1 MGVDVS
7 RLKAGS
13 ISGNFLSA
21 LCLLTILACAGC
33 QTAYYSAME
42 KVGIHKR
49 DILVDRVED
58 ARDAQQEVKKE
69 FASALEQF
77 RSVVHF
83 EGGALEE
90 KYNKLQKAYDLS
102 EARAEEVRD
111 RIKSIENVA
120 EALFDEWESEL
131 DQYTSQDLRR
141 SSEQKLAQTKKH
153 YQKLI
158 KAMKRAE
165 SKMTPVLNVFK
176 DHVLFLKHNLNAK
189 AIASLQPEVVG
200 VERDVATLIKEMDK
214 SIAEADAFIKTI
226 ETEQ

>member
-1 MGVDVS
+1 MTQS
-7 RLKAGS
+7 KPSSITGS
-13 ISGNFLSA
+13 FLSA
-21 LCLLTILACAGC
+21 LFLLTILVSTGC
-33 QTAYYSAME
+33 QTVYYNAME

-58 ARDAQQEVKKE
+58 ARDAQQEVKEE

-77 RSVVHF
+77 RSVVQF
-83 EGGALEE
+83 EGGTLEE
-90 KYNKLQKAYDLS
+90 KYNKLQKAFDRS
-102 EARAEEVRD
+102 EARAEDVRE

-131 DQYTSQDLRR
+131 DQYTSQSLRR
-141 SSEQKLAQTKKH
+141 SSEQKLAQTRKH

-165 SKMTPVLNVFK
+165 SKIAPVLNVFR

-189 AIASLQPEVVG
+189 AIASLQPELVG
-200 VERDVATLIKEMDK
+200 IEQNVATLLKEMDK
-214 SIAEADAFIKTI
+214 SISEADSFIKTI
-226 ETEQ
+226 EAEE

>member
-1 MGVDVS
+1 
-7 RLKAGS
+7 
-13 ISGNFLSA
+13 
-21 LCLLTILACAGC
+21 
-33 QTAYYSAME
+33 
-42 KVGIHKR
+42 
-49 DILVDRVED
+49 
-58 ARDAQQEVKKE
+58 
-69 FASALEQF
+69 
-77 RSVVHF
+77 
-83 EGGALEE
+83 
-90 KYNKLQKAYDLS
+90 
-102 EARAEEVRD
+102 VRD

-141 SSEQKLAQTKKH
+141 SSEQKLAQTKKR